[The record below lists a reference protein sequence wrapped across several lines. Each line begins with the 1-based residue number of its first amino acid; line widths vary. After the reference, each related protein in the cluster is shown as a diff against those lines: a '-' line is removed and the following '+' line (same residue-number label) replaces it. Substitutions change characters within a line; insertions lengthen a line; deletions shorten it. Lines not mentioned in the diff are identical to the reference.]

1 MPARLFNLRNVP
13 EDEAEDIR
21 ALLNDNAID
30 FYETPAGNWGISMP
44 AMWVKDEFRLEK
56 AKALIKNYQEERAVR
71 VRNDYEE
78 QRARGNHK
86 TLLDS
91 FRENPLRFIAYLLVV
106 CGLLYLTLNPFIS
119 HFRA

>member
-21 ALLNDNAID
+21 ALLNDNTID

-44 AMWVKDEFRLEK
+44 AMWVKDEIQLEK
-56 AKALIKNYQEERAVR
+56 AKALIKGYQEERAVR
-71 VRNDYEE
+71 VRQDYEE

-91 FRENPLRFIAYLLVV
+91 FRENPLRFVAYLLVV